1 MEKKSKNLSVALII
15 ASIAIIWIVLL
26 SGCVENITDRQPQI
40 SNAVTCSNVTNTNF
54 ALAEPNL
61 NTSSHTF
68 YENSSIYVCA
78 NITTSIGGSELGVR
92 ILNLSNSMG
101 ENLSNLSAI
110 TFLDEGYD
118 INGEWRCLN
127 LSDKLQAGKY
137 NVRVIL
143 GEKENHV
150 VDILLEILNYSSE
163 KFCSADYECACGIH
177 IKTGACFYGNKNF
190 VDTTKQCPDF
200 CTGIASNFEIKCI
213 DGECKQINKL
223 SSEKFCSVDS
233 DCACGIHIKTGA
245 CFYGNKNFVD
255 TTKQCPDFCTGIAS
269 NFEIKC
275 IDGECKHKQ
284 INKLSND
291 SSPKPTPIT
300 TDVVEANNQFAF
312 ELYSKYKDNEG
323 NIFFSPYSI
332 STALAM
338 TYEGARGK
346 TAEEIQAVF
355 HFPKDANV
363 RRQEFT
369 SIYNQI
375 NKPDKQYELKTANA
389 LWAQKDYKFLDEYF
403 KTIEQ
408 YYGGKV
414 TNLDFTGNTENS
426 RITINNWVEEQTND
440 KIKNLIPPE
449 SIDSLT
455 RLVITNAVYFKANWS
470 IQFDA
475 KNTYDQQFK
484 LGFNTTTTAKM
495 MHQTAYFNYSET
507 DEIQI
512 LEMDYL
518 GNDLSMLVI
527 LPKDGHNID
536 NVGSTINME
545 KLNKWKSNIKYERV
559 AVAFPKFKFE
569 IKYFMKGTLSDMG
582 MPSAFSMADADF
594 SGMTGTRDLFISAV
608 IHQAF
613 VDVNEEGTEAAAAT
627 AVVMRTTTAPG
638 KIEQPKIFNAD
649 HPFIFIIQDKK
660 TGNILFLGRVT
671 DPSKN

>member
-1 MEKKSKNLSVALII
+1 MEKKSKNLSVAFII

-346 TAEEIQAVF
+346 KAEEIQAVF

-375 NKPDKQYELKTANA
+375 NKPDKQY
-389 LWAQKDYKFLDEYF
+389 
-403 KTIEQ
+403 
-408 YYGGKV
+408 
-414 TNLDFTGNTENS
+414 
-426 RITINNWVEEQTND
+426 
-440 KIKNLIPPE
+440 
-449 SIDSLT
+449 
-455 RLVITNAVYFKANWS
+455 
-470 IQFDA
+470 
-475 KNTYDQQFK
+475 
-484 LGFNTTTTAKM
+484 
-495 MHQTAYFNYSET
+495 
-507 DEIQI
+507 
-512 LEMDYL
+512 
-518 GNDLSMLVI
+518 
-527 LPKDGHNID
+527 
-536 NVGSTINME
+536 
-545 KLNKWKSNIKYERV
+545 
-559 AVAFPKFKFE
+559 
-569 IKYFMKGTLSDMG
+569 
-582 MPSAFSMADADF
+582 
-594 SGMTGTRDLFISAV
+594 
-608 IHQAF
+608 
-613 VDVNEEGTEAAAAT
+613 
-627 AVVMRTTTAPG
+627 
-638 KIEQPKIFNAD
+638 
-649 HPFIFIIQDKK
+649 
-660 TGNILFLGRVT
+660 
-671 DPSKN
+671 

>member
-1 MEKKSKNLSVALII
+1 MEKKSKNLSVAFII

-68 YENSSIYVCA
+68 YENSSIYVCD

>member
-1 MEKKSKNLSVALII
+1 M
-15 ASIAIIWIVLL
+15 
-26 SGCVENITDRQPQI
+26 
-40 SNAVTCSNVTNTNF
+40 
-54 ALAEPNL
+54 
-61 NTSSHTF
+61 
-68 YENSSIYVCA
+68 
-78 NITTSIGGSELGVR
+78 
-92 ILNLSNSMG
+92 
-101 ENLSNLSAI
+101 
-110 TFLDEGYD
+110 
-118 INGEWRCLN
+118 
-127 LSDKLQAGKY
+127 
-137 NVRVIL
+137 
-143 GEKENHV
+143 
-150 VDILLEILNYSSE
+150 
-163 KFCSADYECACGIH
+163 
-177 IKTGACFYGNKNF
+177 
-190 VDTTKQCPDF
+190 
-200 CTGIASNFEIKCI
+200 
-213 DGECKQINKL
+213 
-223 SSEKFCSVDS
+223 
-233 DCACGIHIKTGA
+233 
-245 CFYGNKNFVD
+245 
-255 TTKQCPDFCTGIAS
+255 
-269 NFEIKC
+269 
-275 IDGECKHKQ
+275 
-284 INKLSND
+284 
-291 SSPKPTPIT
+291 
-300 TDVVEANNQFAF
+300 
-312 ELYSKYKDNEG
+312 
-323 NIFFSPYSI
+323 
-332 STALAM
+332 
-338 TYEGARGK
+338 
-346 TAEEIQAVF
+346 
-355 HFPKDANV
+355 
-363 RRQEFT
+363 
-369 SIYNQI
+369 
-375 NKPDKQYELKTANA
+375 
-389 LWAQKDYKFLDEYF
+389 DEYF